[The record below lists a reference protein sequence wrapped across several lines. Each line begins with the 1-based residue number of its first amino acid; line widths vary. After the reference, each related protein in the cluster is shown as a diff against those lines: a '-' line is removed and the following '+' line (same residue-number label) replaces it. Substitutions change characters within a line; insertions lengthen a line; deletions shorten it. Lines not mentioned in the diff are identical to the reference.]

1 MSSSEFCESLY
12 LFEDDEV
19 DSERNFTLESL
30 GAPVMVHLPVD
41 ILERQKFSKYSSS
54 LLKKPSADEFLSMKR
69 QDLKKNLKDFIDVA
83 FPSSRNPY
91 NYLLSSPGPI
101 YNLEKF
107 YFANQKDLKK
117 PPKYKFYYDNYLNSY
132 LCTLK
137 FNDNIEFSD
146 QMPTKI
152 LAKLHVAYK
161 ALIKIKKQLKEKNE
175 KEKAARKKAEKTK
188 YIKEKLE
195 NDILAKIRQDK
206 QLNDQPPKKFYSHPR
221 VQMLWAN
228 KEREPEDDNWFME
241 NISKRNF
248 SLFGDFYP
256 TFVKSKFISNKRNFD
271 LNEEEN
277 VHSHVNKKIRLEKE
291 MITQA
296 DNIRNKKI
304 VGTNTIL
311 LININSLREAI

>member
-19 DSERNFTLESL
+19 DSERNFTLKSL

-41 ILERQKFSKYSSS
+41 IFERQKFSKPSSS

-69 QDLKKNLKDFIDVA
+69 EDLKKNLKDFIDVA
-83 FPSSRNPY
+83 FPSSTNPY

-117 PPKYKFYYDNYLNSY
+117 PPKYKFYYDNFLNSY
-132 LCTLK
+132 FCTLK

-161 ALIKIKKQLKEKNE
+161 ALIKIKKQLKDKNE
-175 KEKAARKKAEKTK
+175 KEKSARRKAEKMK

-206 QLNDQPPKKFYSHPR
+206 QLNDQPPK
-221 VQMLWAN
+221 
-228 KEREPEDDNWFME
+228 
-241 NISKRNF
+241 NF
-248 SLFGDFYP
+248 IYILDDFYP
-256 TFVKSKFISNKRNFD
+256 TYKSKFISNKRNFD

-277 VHSHVNKKIRLEKE
+277 VHSHVNKKIKLETE
-291 MITQA
+291 MI
-296 DNIRNKKI
+296 NNKKKYFKH
-304 VGTNTIL
+304 IL
-311 LININSLREAI
+311 RWYFFKDATDE